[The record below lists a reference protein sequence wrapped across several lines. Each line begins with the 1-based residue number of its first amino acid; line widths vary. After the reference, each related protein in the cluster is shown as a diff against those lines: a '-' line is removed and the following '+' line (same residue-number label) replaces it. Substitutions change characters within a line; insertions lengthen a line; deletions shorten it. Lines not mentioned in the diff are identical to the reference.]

1 MEENVF
7 EEKEKITPTKNH
19 LKNGGLMKR
28 TLKELETL
36 DIKLSDVFTF
46 DTVAIN
52 LSWEKAIRLINYNAG
67 KKVLRWDHTFEEA
80 LEVIKIFLV

>member
-1 MEENVF
+1 MKENIF
-7 EEKEKITPTKNH
+7 EEKEKPRMKR
-19 LKNGGLMKR
+19 GLMQN
-28 TLKELETL
+28 TLKELEAL
-36 DIKLSDVFTF
+36 DIKLADVFTF

-52 LSWEKAIRLINYNAG
+52 LSWDKIIRLINYNAD